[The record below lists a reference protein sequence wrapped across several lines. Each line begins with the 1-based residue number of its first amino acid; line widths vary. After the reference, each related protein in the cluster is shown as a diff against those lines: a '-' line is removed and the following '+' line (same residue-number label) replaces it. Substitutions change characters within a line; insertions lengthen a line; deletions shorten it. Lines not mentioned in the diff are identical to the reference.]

1 MPHDR
6 QSRHRC
12 LPDASLANRRGK
24 WDSSGRCRP
33 LVHHCGRQMRSY
45 YDRSAIAH
53 RSRSSMSRSRLAT
66 QVSAIEQRSC
76 DDHEI
81 CVRSHSRMMLE
92 LMRERE
98 ATVRLMRIARD
109 REARQRSCAEQHGW
123 TAPSSAPSIQGA
135 SLRSTVGGP
144 LLGPTCH
151 RGRNAS
157 KRSPRFGSPSREKMP
172 KELFL
177 DTHVAQEA

>member
-1 MPHDR
+1 
-6 QSRHRC
+6 
-12 LPDASLANRRGK
+12 
-24 WDSSGRCRP
+24 
-33 LVHHCGRQMRSY
+33 
-45 YDRSAIAH
+45 
-53 RSRSSMSRSRLAT
+53 MSRSRLAT

-123 TAPSSAPSIQGA
+123 TAPSSAPSIQEPA
-135 SLRSTVGGP
+135 CDPP
-144 LLGPTCH
+144 LADRFWGLPAILGETADNWWP
-151 RGRNAS
+151 RLDSKS
-157 KRSPRFGSPSREKMP
+157 KRVLTKY
-172 KELFL
+172 LFL
-177 DTHVAQEA
+177 DPPEGPGHHGPRRGHGEG

>member
-1 MPHDR
+1 
-6 QSRHRC
+6 
-12 LPDASLANRRGK
+12 
-24 WDSSGRCRP
+24 
-33 LVHHCGRQMRSY
+33 
-45 YDRSAIAH
+45 
-53 RSRSSMSRSRLAT
+53 MSRSRLAT

-92 LMRERE
+92 LMRERK
-98 ATVRLMRIARD
+98 ATARLMRIARD

-144 LLGPTCH
+144 LLGPTMVPAILGETADNWWP
-151 RGRNAS
+151 RLDSKS
-157 KRSPRFGSPSREKMP
+157 KRVLTKY
-172 KELFL
+172 LFL
-177 DTHVAQEA
+177 DPPEGPGHHGPRRGHGEG